1 MNSMAVKKVSIAL
14 NEDVAQAAATAA
26 KTEGVSLSA
35 WVNAAAERALK
46 VSDGLAALAEWE
58 AEFGS
63 ITEEERSRAQATF
76 DGDPDA

>member
-26 KTEGVSLSA
+26 RTEGVSLSA

-63 ITEEERSRAQATF
+63 LTKEERSRAQATF